1 MAVKLIK
8 LTQETCEKNL
18 GRILQ
23 LLDYK
28 RRLDGHSYDYW
39 EEEHVLRELPRKWDA
54 SYLAIDNNEVVGF
67 MISYLKSAD
76 ELRLSKIYVL
86 EEYRN
91 SGVGKLLLKRFLA
104 YAKDNNIKKATTC
117 AADFNNGMQRLLEGL
132 GFSRTFTWESFN
144 KVTYYNYEKDS
155 F

>member
-54 SYLAIDNNEVVGF
+54 SYLAIDNNE
-67 MISYLKSAD
+67 D
-76 ELRLSKIYVL
+76 
-86 EEYRN
+86 
-91 SGVGKLLLKRFLA
+91 
-104 YAKDNNIKKATTC
+104 
-117 AADFNNGMQRLLEGL
+117 
-132 GFSRTFTWESFN
+132 
-144 KVTYYNYEKDS
+144 
-155 F
+155 